1 MPRRTQSG
9 HASVMPPPQ
18 SSGVMARG
26 ERPSDVTAGRG
37 SAMTRITLA
46 TAFLAGLLAA
56 TATAS
61 AEERPITL
69 DSQTGVAV
77 TIYNG
82 DLALVKDQR
91 TVRLDQGRNTLGF
104 IDVSGH
110 MRPETALLRGG
121 DGLELKL
128 IEQNF
133 NFDLLT
139 PEKLL
144 EKSVGQTVRVA
155 RVNPATGQETIV
167 EAKVLSAAQG
177 VVLQIGDRVETGIPG
192 RLIFSGVPA
201 NLRARPT
208 LVVDLES
215 AKAVGAAPVEL
226 SYLTGG
232 LTWRAD
238 YVAELNAKEDRLDLN
253 GWVTLTNTSGTTY
266 KDARMQ
272 LVAGDVNR
280 VREMMAKGG
289 VMATARAAPAPEM
302 REETFFDYHLYTLG
316 RPTTI
321 ADNQTKQV
329 ALLSAGGV
337 AAHKEYRLAGGGYV
351 YQQRIGP
358 VAKPKVAVILEFT
371 NDEKAGIGL
380 PLPAGIVRVYK
391 RDASGRTQFV
401 GEDRIG
407 HTPKGEKVRLAVGSA
422 FDVTAERKQTEY
434 ARLGERSYETGHEI
448 TLRNARAEPV
458 TVIVSETIPG
468 DWQIVQESAK
478 HDKVTSSEAEWRV
491 SVPAGGSA
499 KLAYKARVTF

>member
-1 MPRRTQSG
+1 
-9 HASVMPPPQ
+9 
-18 SSGVMARG
+18 
-26 ERPSDVTAGRG
+26 
-37 SAMTRITLA
+37 MTRTTLA
-46 TAFLAGLLAA
+46 PVLLAA
-56 TATAS
+56 LLAAGTAD
-61 AEERPITL
+61 AEERPVTL
-69 DSQTGVAV
+69 ENQTGVAV

-91 TVRLDQGRNTLGF
+91 TVKLDQGRNTLGF

-121 DGLELKL
+121 DGVELKL

-144 EKSVGQTVRVA
+144 EKSVGQSVRIA
-155 RVNPATGQETIV
+155 RVNPATGQETILD
-167 EAKVLSAAQG
+167 AKVLSAAQG

-208 LVVDLES
+208 LVVDLDS
-215 AKAVGAAPVEL
+215 SKAVGAAPVEL

-280 VREMMAKGG
+280 VRDYLAKGAAG
-289 VMATARAAPAPEM
+289 ATMARAAPAPEM

-329 ALLSAGGV
+329 ALLSASGV
-337 AAHKEYRLAGGGYV
+337 AATKEYRLSGGGYV
-351 YQQRIGP
+351 YQQRIAP
-358 VAKPKVAVILEFT
+358 IAKPKVAVILEFS

-391 RDASGRTQFV
+391 RDASGQAQFV
-401 GEDRIG
+401 GEDRID
-407 HTPKGEKVRLAVGSA
+407 HTPKGEKVRLGVGSA
-422 FDVTAERKQTEY
+422 FDVTAERKQTEF
-434 ARLGERSYETGHEI
+434 ARLGERAFETAHEI
-448 TLRNARAEPV
+448 TLKNARTEPV

-468 DWQIVQESAK
+468 DWQMVQESAK
-478 HDKVTSSEAEWRV
+478 HTKVTSSEAEWRIA
-491 SVPAGGSA
+491 VPAGGSA
-499 KLAYKARVTF
+499 KLTYKTRVTL

>member
-1 MPRRTQSG
+1 
-9 HASVMPPPQ
+9 
-18 SSGVMARG
+18 
-26 ERPSDVTAGRG
+26 
-37 SAMTRITLA
+37 MTCTTLA
-46 TAFLAGLLAA
+46 PVLLAGLLAA
-56 TATAS
+56 ATAAS
-61 AEERPITL
+61 AEERPVTL
-69 DSQTGVAV
+69 ENQTGIAV

-104 IDVSGH
+104 IDVSGR

-121 DGLELKL
+121 NGVDLKL

-155 RVNPATGQETIV
+155 RVNPANGQETIV
-167 EAKVLSAAQG
+167 DARVLSAAQG
-177 VVLQIGDRVETGIPG
+177 VVLQIGDRIETGIPG

-208 LVVDLES
+208 LVVDLDS
-215 AKAVGAAPVEL
+215 GKAVASAPVEL

-280 VREMMAKGG
+280 VREYLAKGAA
-289 VMATARAAPAPEM
+289 VSATRAAPAPEM

-329 ALLSAGGV
+329 ALLSAAGV
-337 AAHKEYRLAGGGYV
+337 AASKEYRLAGGGYV
-351 YQQRIGP
+351 YQQRIAP
-358 VAKPKVAVILEFT
+358 VAKPKVAVILEFA

-380 PLPAGIVRVYK
+380 PLPGGIVRVYK
-391 RDASGRTQFV
+391 RDASGQAQFV
-401 GEDRIG
+401 GEDRID
-407 HTPKGEKVRLAVGSA
+407 HTPKGDKVRLSVGSA

-434 ARLGERSYETGHEI
+434 TRLGDRTYESAHEI
-448 TLRNARAEPV
+448 TLKNARTEPV
-458 TVIVSETIPG
+458 TVTVSETLPG
-468 DWQIVQESAK
+468 DWQMLQESAK
-478 HDKVTSSEAEWRV
+478 HTKVTSSEAEWRIA
-491 SVPAGGSA
+491 VPAGGST
-499 KLAYKARVTF
+499 KLTYKARITL